1 MEDETYQPSEMAE
14 LDLTSLSE
22 EKLPPGHKSGLVAV
36 AGRPNVGKST
46 LLNQIM
52 RQKIAIVSPRPQTTR
67 TNQLAI
73 LTKPDF
79 QIIFVDTPGLIR
91 PRHKLDEYMIGSA
104 QEMVH
109 DADIVLWL
117 VDASTVPG
125 AGDQAIA
132 DTLSQLPEE
141 AKVILAM
148 NKSDLLE
155 AGNVIERT
163 GAYSA
168 LLPSAEWLLISALEG
183 AGVDALVDLLVSSLP
198 EGPRYYPADQTTDT
212 FMRDLAAEFVREQ
225 IYLQMREEIPYG
237 TAVMVSEFK
246 ERENGVIFIQ
256 ADIYVERDS
265 HKKMIIG
272 SKGSQLR
279 KIGAEA
285 RKEIERLLG
294 TRVYLELWV
303 RVERDWRKSDSA
315 LKRFGYQ
322 Q

>member
-1 MEDETYQPSEMAE
+1 
-14 LDLTSLSE
+14 
-22 EKLPPGHKSGLVAV
+22 
-36 AGRPNVGKST
+36 
-46 LLNQIM
+46 
-52 RQKIAIVSPRPQTTR
+52 
-67 TNQLAI
+67 
-73 LTKPDF
+73 
-79 QIIFVDTPGLIR
+79 
-91 PRHKLDEYMIGSA
+91 
-104 QEMVH
+104 
-109 DADIVLWL
+109 
-117 VDASTVPG
+117 
-125 AGDQAIA
+125 
-132 DTLSQLPEE
+132 
-141 AKVILAM
+141 
-148 NKSDLLE
+148 
-155 AGNVIERT
+155 
-163 GAYSA
+163 
-168 LLPSAEWLLISALEG
+168 
-183 AGVDALVDLLVSSLP
+183 
-198 EGPRYYPADQTTDT
+198 
-212 FMRDLAAEFVREQ
+212 VREQ